1 MDNVDQFFKN
11 SLFNVVRS
19 LLSIGGLWPFHTL
32 KRRCAIY
39 FVIILIL
46 GSGFMF
52 ELLGTVDILHDTF
65 ELIDSVPVFL
75 FAVVNMFKLC
85 YGIYTLPKIK
95 LLLINMREYYLS
107 SKSDEEVKIYN
118 SHALYA
124 RNFGFIYSCNHPVM
138 FQVMTLVAKLNSK
151 ESKENFTSS
160 DTEYAAVK
168 SGLAHPVN
176 YMVDV
181 DTYYVPIFIHTVV
194 CEVGYTFLLVTFD
207 VLYVTLIEHCCGLLE
222 GLRYR
227 LENAV
232 NIEEN
237 DDLMFI
243 QDKSY
248 LNLVYSIQRY
258 TETMQFVTIMESVFS
273 LPLFVH
279 IGCFIICLSTVGFQV
294 ITHTGNVHHLLKY
307 YSYLNGL
314 LINIFFENWQGQKII
329 DSSEKVFNSAYNAEW
344 YNMSNT
350 TKKLLI
356 MILMISKKPLIFTI
370 GKLFSLSY
378 ITFNSVMRTSMSYF
392 MLLRSVQ

>member
-1 MDNVDQFFKN
+1 MALSYVKKTLRDILRDNTHTRKWIY
-11 SLFNVVRS
+11 VR
-19 LLSIGGLWPFHTL
+19 G
-32 KRRCAIY
+32 
-39 FVIILIL
+39 ILI
-46 GSGFMF
+46 S
-52 ELLGTVDILHDTF
+52 
-65 ELIDSVPVFL
+65 
-75 FAVVNMFKLC
+75 
-85 YGIYTLPKIK
+85 
-95 LLLINMREYYLS
+95 
-107 SKSDEEVKIYN
+107 
-118 SHALYA
+118 
-124 RNFGFIYSCNHPVM
+124 HPVM